1 VPEQNLSEAANQGSV
16 TDEGWRVRADG
27 SEFWANVVITP
38 IYDDGTL
45 TGYAKVTR
53 DMTERR
59 ERERRLRTFRKA
71 VDAAGHSIYYTDTDG
86 TIEYVNPA
94 FEETTGY
101 SAEEAIGQTPRLLKS
116 GAHDQS
122 FYEELWNTILKGDTW
137 RGEIVNTTKDGDRYI
152 VEQTIAPVE
161 DESGKIAH
169 LAAVNA
175 DITERKDREHRY
187 DAVFNQTYQFTGL
200 LEPDGTLIEA
210 NESAL
215 TFGGLD
221 RAEVVGKKVWNAFWF
236 QHDEAA
242 EQVREAVERARDGEF
257 VRQEFEAQGAD
268 RAAIIDFH
276 SASDRRLWRDH
287 LPHPGRTRHYRP
299 CESRT
304 RNTAQS
310 DHLAAL
316 NHANTVVHE
325 ITNLVIKQST
335 REEIKRTV
343 CKAFL
348 PTWIPTSAHVSSMS
362 TESHRQ

>member
-1 VPEQNLSEAANQGSV
+1 
-16 TDEGWRVRADG
+16 
-27 SEFWANVVITP
+27 
-38 IYDDGTL
+38 
-45 TGYAKVTR
+45 
-53 DMTERR
+53 
-59 ERERRLRTFRKA
+59 
-71 VDAAGHSIYYTDTDG
+71 
-86 TIEYVNPA
+86 
-94 FEETTGY
+94 
-101 SAEEAIGQTPRLLKS
+101 
-116 GAHDQS
+116 
-122 FYEELWNTILKGDTW
+122 
-137 RGEIVNTTKDGDRYI
+137 
-152 VEQTIAPVE
+152 VE

-268 RAAIIDFH
+268 RAAIIDF
-276 SASDRRLWRDH
+276 SIRPVTDDYGEITYLIPEGRDITDRVKVERE
-287 LPHPGRTRHYRP
+287 TQ
-299 CESRT
+299 
-304 RNTAQS
+304 RNR

-343 CKAFL
+343 CKAFADVDSYECACIVDVNGISQTMTVR
-348 PTWIPTSAHVSSMS
+348 PRAV
-362 TESHRQ
+362 

>member
-122 FYEELWNTILKGDTW
+122 F
-137 RGEIVNTTKDGDRYI
+137 TKSCGIR
-152 VEQTIAPVE
+152 
-161 DESGKIAH
+161 S
-169 LAAVNA
+169 
-175 DITERKDREHRY
+175 
-187 DAVFNQTYQFTGL
+187 
-200 LEPDGTLIEA
+200 
-210 NESAL
+210 
-215 TFGGLD
+215 
-221 RAEVVGKKVWNAFWF
+221 
-236 QHDEAA
+236 
-242 EQVREAVERARDGEF
+242 
-257 VRQEFEAQGAD
+257 
-268 RAAIIDFH
+268 
-276 SASDRRLWRDH
+276 
-287 LPHPGRTRHYRP
+287 
-299 CESRT
+299 
-304 RNTAQS
+304 
-310 DHLAAL
+310 
-316 NHANTVVHE
+316 
-325 ITNLVIKQST
+325 
-335 REEIKRTV
+335 
-343 CKAFL
+343 
-348 PTWIPTSAHVSSMS
+348 
-362 TESHRQ
+362 